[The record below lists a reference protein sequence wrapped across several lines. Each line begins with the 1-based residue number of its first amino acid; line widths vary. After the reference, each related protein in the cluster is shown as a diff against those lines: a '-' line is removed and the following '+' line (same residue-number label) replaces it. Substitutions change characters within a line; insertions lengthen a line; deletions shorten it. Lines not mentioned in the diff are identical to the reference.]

1 MGFCQN
7 ASGLRL
13 IMVRGVASDS
23 APLLARV
30 RRERNLRTGKLL
42 KYAARSYNFGTSVL
56 KISIPQP

>member
-1 MGFCQN
+1 
-7 ASGLRL
+7 
-13 IMVRGVASDS
+13 MVRGVASDS